1 MHFGP
6 LVSGP
11 GKEHM
16 INIQQAAQDIVW
28 VGGSD
33 RRLSLFENLFPLPN
47 GVSYNSY
54 VVLDEKTVLFDTA
67 DVSIADQYL
76 ENLEAA
82 LAGRTPDYL
91 VILHMEPD
99 HAALI
104 RTVTERYPNLTLVG
118 SMKTFCF
125 LDQFFPGLAQNRLT
139 VKEGDTL
146 CSGKHTFHFVAAPM
160 VHWPEVLFAYD
171 DFTKSLF
178 SADAFGTFGT
188 VDGSIFADDHDFEKT
203 YLDEARR
210 YYANIVGK
218 YGQQVQMVLKKAA
231 GLDIANILPLHGPIW
246 RKDLGWFLDKYQ
258 KWSTYTPETDD
269 VLVVYASL
277 YGHTASAAETFA
289 AKLQAKSGRH
299 VSVFDVSKTDVSY
312 LISEVWRCRTVVLF
326 SATYNNGI
334 YPKMNDFIEDMGA
347 LFVQNRTFALAE
359 NGSWAP
365 VAGKLMREKVSAF
378 KNVTVL
384 EDTFSFRSALHAGDM
399 AKLDAFVDAV
409 ARA

>member
-1 MHFGP
+1 
-6 LVSGP
+6 
-11 GKEHM
+11 
-16 INIQQAAQDIVW
+16 
-28 VGGSD
+28 
-33 RRLSLFENLFPLPN
+33 
-47 GVSYNSY
+47 
-54 VVLDEKTVLFDTA
+54 
-67 DVSIADQYL
+67 
-76 ENLEAA
+76 
-82 LAGRTPDYL
+82 
-91 VILHMEPD
+91 MEPD

-104 RTVTERYPNLTLVG
+104 RIVTQKFPGLTLVG
-118 SMKTFCF
+118 SCKTFAF
-125 LDQFFPGLAQNRLT
+125 LDQFFPGLVQNRLT

-146 CSGKHTFHFVAAPM
+146 CTGKHTFHFVAAPM

-171 DFTKSLF
+171 DCTKSLF

-188 VDGSIFADDHDFEKT
+188 VDGSIFADTYDFEKT

-231 GLDIANILPLHGPIW
+231 GLEIANILPLHGPVW

-258 KWSTYTPETDD
+258 KWSTYTPETND

-289 AKLQAKSGRH
+289 AKLQAKTGRG
-299 VSVFDVSKTDVSY
+299 VKVLDVSKTDVSY
-312 LISEVWRCRTVVLF
+312 LISEVWRCSTIVLF

-359 NGSWAP
+359 NGTWAP
-365 VAGKLMREKVSAF
+365 VAGKLMRAKLSSF
-378 KNVTVL
+378 KNVTIL
-384 EDTFSFRSALHAGDM
+384 DDTFSFKSALHAADEPR
-399 AKLDAFVDAV
+399 LDAFVDAV
-409 ARA
+409 ANA